1 MYPVFFQIGSF
12 TLHTYGLF
20 VALGL
25 LAAIMV
31 SKKLAASR
39 NISPQT
45 VSDLFLVIML
55 SAIFGARLLFVGIN
69 FDYYQHNFI
78 EIFKIWNG
86 GLVFFG
92 GFLGAVIAV
101 AIYIRYQ
108 KMDLWATADVLAPGI
123 ALGHAIG
130 RIGCLAAG
138 CCYGEQCDLP
148 FAIQFNHP
156 ATLAPVGIDLHP
168 TQIYM
173 ALSNL
178 VLFLILFTMIK
189 RNHFKG
195 QIFLSYIM
203 LYSVFRFIIEFFR
216 GDFRGDFIFGFISL
230 SQGIGLLV
238 SMVALGF
245 LIKLKKTSSSN
256 DTR

>member
-1 MYPVFFQIGSF
+1 MYPVFFEIGSF

-39 NISPQT
+39 NIAPQT
-45 VSDLFLVIML
+45 VSDLFFVIML
-55 SAIFGARLLFVGIN
+55 SAIFGARLLYVAIN
-69 FDYYQHNFI
+69 LEYYQHNFI

-101 AIYIRYQ
+101 AVYIRYQ
-108 KMDLWATADVLAPGI
+108 KMDLWVTADVLAPGI

-138 CCYGEQCDLP
+138 CCYGRQCDLP

-156 ATLAPVGIDLHP
+156 ATLAPMGIDLHP

-173 ALSNL
+173 VLSNL
-178 VLFLILFTMIK
+178 VLFSILLVMIK

-195 QIFLSYIM
+195 QIFLSYII
-203 LYSVFRFIIEFFR
+203 LYALFRSFIEFFR
-216 GDFRGDFIFGFISL
+216 GDFRGDFLFDFISL

-238 SMVALGF
+238 LVVAIGF
-245 LIKLKKTSSSN
+245 MIKLKKVSSSN